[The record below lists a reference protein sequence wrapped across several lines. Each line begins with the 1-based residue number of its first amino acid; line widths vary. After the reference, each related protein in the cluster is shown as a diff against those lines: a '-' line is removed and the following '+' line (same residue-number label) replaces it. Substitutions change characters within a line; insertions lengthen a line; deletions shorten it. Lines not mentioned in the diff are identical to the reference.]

1 MQNENQMI
9 ITGANLRFSG
19 FCGISSF
26 RDWFRICEI
35 WSVLYY
41 NFYTLLHIYE
51 FSYTFDTVLYQYLKT
66 GTSDRCLICIVQRL
80 RFSGFILYPPFNFSF
95 IVPLSRNLRPGIVL
109 KTSFKTRVSRLGLGS
124 CVNMNICYEIFSLF
138 LFSIFFES
146 LKSKCT
152 QMLRP
157 QKGNSGVLY
166 SFKFRAQ
173 SALLIYILKR

>member
-35 WSVLYY
+35 WSVLFY
-41 NFYTLLHIYE
+41 NFYTVLHIYE

-80 RFSGFILYPPFNFSF
+80 RFSGFILFPISFFLYSPFKPSW
-95 IVPLSRNLRPGIVL
+95 LSD
-109 KTSFKTRVSRLGLGS
+109 SRS
-124 CVNMNICYEIFSLF
+124 KYKNVVDVQRHKWRISSSLF
-138 LFSIFFES
+138 LWW
-146 LKSKCT
+146 
-152 QMLRP
+152 
-157 QKGNSGVLY
+157 
-166 SFKFRAQ
+166 
-173 SALLIYILKR
+173 